1 MRTSDPARMSHSERL
16 AEVAEILALGVQ
28 RLLVNESKRPPQQQN
43 SQVRLAVPT
52 PVEAPCRSHA
62 LNPKSTTEP
71 AA

>member
-1 MRTSDPARMSHSERL
+1 MKCADPARMSHSERL

-28 RLLVNESKRPPQQQN
+28 RLLADECKRSPKRQN

-52 PVEAPCRSHA
+52 QVEAPWGSHA